1 MRTLSREG
9 CGIRLIARNESD
21 EKLVLMLLNLFQ
33 RQMSVPLLN
42 IRRGSQLEQAIGQLN
57 DGQRPQLIAQA
68 FNCYARIVQLLRER
82 YNLTN
87 SIKTELSVVVI
98 EGQRHVRIST
108 SFESIWIID
117 SLQPRTQYDR
127 QLATTRDELVT
138 ALSDVILIYKMFY
151 HSKFNRIIW
160 NNFLV
165 ATFFLSYIFPFCW
178 WLIKTLVKVYLP
190 FFTYELNG
198 KWFTRSIIPHP
209 VMCSR

>member
-1 MRTLSREG
+1 
-9 CGIRLIARNESD
+9 
-21 EKLVLMLLNLFQ
+21 MLRNLFQ

-42 IRRGSQLEQAIGQLN
+42 IRWRSQLEQAIGQLD
-57 DGQRPQLIAQA
+57 DGQWLQLTAQA
-68 FNCYARIVQLLRER
+68 LNCYACFVQLLRER

-98 EGQRHVRIST
+98 EVQRHVRIST

-138 ALSDVILIYKMFY
+138 ALSDVILIYKISSFY
-151 HSKFNRIIW
+151 HNKVNRIIQ

-165 ATFFLSYIFPFCW
+165 AGNVLFSYIFPFCW
-178 WLIKTLVKVYLP
+178 WLVKMLVKVYLP

>member
-108 SFESIWIID
+108 SFESI
-117 SLQPRTQYDR
+117 
-127 QLATTRDELVT
+127 
-138 ALSDVILIYKMFY
+138 
-151 HSKFNRIIW
+151 
-160 NNFLV
+160 
-165 ATFFLSYIFPFCW
+165 
-178 WLIKTLVKVYLP
+178 
-190 FFTYELNG
+190 
-198 KWFTRSIIPHP
+198 
-209 VMCSR
+209 